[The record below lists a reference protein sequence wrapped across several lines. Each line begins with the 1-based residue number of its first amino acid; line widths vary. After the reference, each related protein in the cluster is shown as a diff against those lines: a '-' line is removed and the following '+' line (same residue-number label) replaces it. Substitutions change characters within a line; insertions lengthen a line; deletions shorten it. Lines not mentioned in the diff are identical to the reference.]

1 MAEVEKTSKGHER
14 APRDGWKRQFG
25 ISHTV
30 TQIQVMGQ
38 RVFEDLITAQVE
50 IHPAR
55 IVVEFSPSLVSVYVQ
70 EMTEDES
77 ARIVPILQRY
87 VPETFGWTTV
97 ST

>member
-1 MAEVEKTSKGHER
+1 MAEVKKTSKGHER
-14 APRDGWKRQFG
+14 VPRDGWEKRPG

-38 RVFEDLITAQVE
+38 RLLEDLITAQVE

-55 IVVEFSPSLVSVYVQ
+55 IVVEFAPSLVSVYVQ
-70 EMTEDES
+70 EMTMEES
-77 ARIVPILQRY
+77 ARIVPILQHY